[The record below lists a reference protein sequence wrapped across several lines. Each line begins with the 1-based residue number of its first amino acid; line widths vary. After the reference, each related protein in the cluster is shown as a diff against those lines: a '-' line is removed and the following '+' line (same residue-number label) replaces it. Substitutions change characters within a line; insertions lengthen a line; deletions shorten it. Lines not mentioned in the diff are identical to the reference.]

1 MAVTLEVSPSEALF
15 TTRIRIFVSGLEAGQ
30 KVVLASSL
38 VDDAGLRWSAQGHY
52 RADASGRID
61 VAEAPSTAG
70 SYSGIDEAGLFWSM
84 APEGIEDLA
93 KFQLEA
99 TDKPHKHGQPLQDPL
114 APRVVQ
120 ISVLSGSDTIAEATV
135 ALVRLAEG
143 IETIEVRDGNLRGMA
158 FRWRDRTRTRGAI
171 MSLTGSG
178 GGIELNYAPLLASL
192 GYDVFSLAY
201 FAYEDL
207 PPAIINIPL
216 EYFAEGF
223 EWMKRNFACDKIA
236 IQGASRG
243 GELST
248 LLAATFPD
256 YVKGAMPIVPMYAC
270 SPGWN
275 PSEGVEGPSWTYRGE
290 EIPYPPSM
298 PGNTSEEMIEIG
310 QREPNGYE
318 LTPWYRALMEQPEAR
333 ANCTIPIENAGGPIL
348 LVSGVEDAMW
358 PSDWGADMIVDRL
371 RAKGFQHPYR
381 HLALR
386 ETGHLTPLPNQ
397 ITTFDRAIVH
407 SLAPMRLAC
416 GGNPQ
421 GSAKRSRLFWDALV
435 DHYRAVFGH

>member
-1 MAVTLEVSPSEALF
+1 MTATIDVTPAEALF
-15 TTRIRIFVSGLEAGQ
+15 PTKIGIVVSNLEAGQ
-30 KVVLASSL
+30 QVVLTSSL
-38 VDDAGLRWSAQGHY
+38 VDDAGLRWSAKGY
-52 RADASGRID
+52 FCADAAGRVD
-61 VAEAPSTAG
+61 VGSAPSTAG
-70 SYSGIDEAGLFWSM
+70 SYTGVDEGGLFWSM
-84 APEGIEDLA
+84 TPEGVDLA
-93 KFQLEA
+93 TFQLSA
-99 TDKPHKHGQPLQDPL
+99 TEKSYKHGQPLQDPL
-114 APRVVQ
+114 APRV
-120 ISVLSGSDTIAEATV
+120 IKLSVSGEIETLAEASVT
-135 ALVRLAEG
+135 LVRLAND
-143 IETIEVRDGNLRGMA
+143 IDTIEVREGNLRGMA
-158 FRWRDRTRTRGAI
+158 FRWRDRSQARGAI

-178 GGIELNYAPLLASL
+178 GGIEMNYAPILASL

-216 EYFAEGF
+216 EYFEEGF
-223 EWMKRNFACDKIA
+223 EWMRRSFSCEKIA

-248 LLAATFPD
+248 LLAATFPE
-256 YVKGAMPIVPMYAC
+256 YVKGAMPIVPMYAA

-275 PSEGVEGPSWTYRGE
+275 PNEGVDGPSWTYRGQ
-290 EIPYPPSM
+290 EIAYPPSM
-298 PGNTSEEMIEIG
+298 PSPSTDEMIEIG
-310 QREPNGYE
+310 QREPGGYE

-333 ANCTIPIENAGGPIL
+333 ANCTIPIENSDGPIL

-358 PSDWGADMIVDRL
+358 PSAWGADMIVDRL
-371 RAKGFQHPYR
+371 RANAFEHPYR

-397 ITTFDRAIVH
+397 ITMFDKALVH

-421 GSAKRSRLFWDALV
+421 GSARNSRLFWDALV
-435 DHYRAVFGH
+435 AHYQSVFGH